1 MTNQTTPSPFFD
13 LAGNVSGLG
22 FTPVLVEQMTSG
34 MMRLIEAQFA
44 LAQTIAQAQFGLL
57 DAMVRAANRTDTDRP
72 ASPPKPAT
80 HHIDLRQP
88 ERVRS

>member
-13 LAGNVSGLG
+13 LAGNFSGLG
-22 FTPVLVEQMTSG
+22 FTPVLFEQMTGG

-57 DAMVRAANRTDTDRP
+57 DAMMRASHRTEADRP

-88 ERVRS
+88 ERARS